1 MAFVDRLKRA
11 ARPLAI
17 LGCVSIGTVYII
29 VGVLALLAL
38 AGVLTDAADEERMVR
53 VVMDL
58 PAGAVVI
65 WTIVAGIAGYIVWR
79 TIEAVTDPYDFGS
92 DWKGMTRRTAI
103 ALSAFGYGVI
113 AWSAA
118 RIALSDEQGST
129 ESGEEA
135 QQLLVGRVLDW
146 PGGEWW
152 IGAAGV
158 ALLITAGMQV
168 VLMVRRSYAQ
178 EIVLDERS
186 APARALIHGLAWYG
200 YAARCAILGVL
211 GYFFLTS
218 ARTGDPSEVG
228 DTDTAFDF
236 IGGGTV
242 GDTLFFV
249 VAAGTIAYG
258 LFMYACA
265 RYYQFEPRAAE
276 DGRREG

>member
-38 AGVLTDAADEERMVR
+38 AGVLTAAADEERMVR

-79 TIEAVTDPYDFGS
+79 TIEAVADPYDFGS

-152 IGAAGV
+152 IGGAGV
-158 ALLITAGMQV
+158 ALLITAGVQV

-211 GYFFLTS
+211 GYFFLKS

>member
-79 TIEAVTDPYDFGS
+79 TIEAVADPYDFGS

-152 IGAAGV
+152 IGGAGV
-158 ALLITAGMQV
+158 ALLITAGVQV

-211 GYFFLTS
+211 GYFFLKS

>member
-79 TIEAVTDPYDFGS
+79 TIEAVADSYDFGS

-152 IGAAGV
+152 IGGAGV
-158 ALLITAGMQV
+158 ALLITAGVQV

-211 GYFFLTS
+211 GYFFLKS